1 MSSDDLNERAF
12 ISTVMVGPCP
22 RCGSQNT
29 HDCFYDEEEHH
40 PEFGECPLIK
50 AIDDPIVGHCE
61 ECDSVFCIECAKVIG
76 AGGERSL
83 SNIARL
89 AEGHSKS
96 CPELKPQRWAEKYGS
111 THRLVSVQ
119 DDMVTITEHAEE
131 RIPDGTEEDE
141 GDERTITLRL
151 SKEAGITSEELR
163 KKIGYYMKF
172 SYDADEIHGV
182 ADVESDD
189 DDDNSDTCPP

>member
-40 PEFGECPLIK
+40 PELGECPLIK

-76 AGGERSL
+76 AGSEKSL
-83 SNIARL
+83 NDIAI
-89 AEGHSKS
+89 S
-96 CPELKPQRWAEKYGS
+96 
-111 THRLVSVQ
+111 
-119 DDMVTITEHAEE
+119 
-131 RIPDGTEEDE
+131 
-141 GDERTITLRL
+141 
-151 SKEAGITSEELR
+151 SE
-163 KKIGYYMKF
+163 Y
-172 SYDADEIHGV
+172 
-182 ADVESDD
+182 
-189 DDDNSDTCPP
+189 T